1 MIASK
6 GNDLPFESHNV
17 FLFEMIYDYLFESV
31 AVSIGEENRNGDG
44 NTVGVAERQG
54 ITPEAVEHEMM
65 EAIRAGMASPDPHAQ
80 ALWKQI
86 CPNGK
91 EPYLDTFL
99 SLVAN
104 RVDMMMDGQRPMKN
118 GKDFLS

>member
-1 MIASK
+1 MTEKTKRIIEIIA
-6 GNDLPFESHNV
+6 
-17 FLFEMIYDYLFESV
+17 
-31 AVSIGEENRNGDG
+31 AEN
-44 NTVGVAERQG
+44 G
-54 ITPEAVEHEMM
+54 ISPEDVEHEMM

-91 EPYLDTFL
+91 EPDLDTFL

-104 RVDMMMDGQRPMKN
+104 RVDMMMGEQKPKKN
-118 GKDFLS
+118 RKDFLS